1 MTLATPPLEEPENVK
16 QIDSFNLIRSGHLHM
31 DDWALIVT
39 ALENLVIDLE
49 QSEGRMFGNML
60 DRAEGLRHNI
70 RHVILETD
78 D

>member
-1 MTLATPPLEEPENVK
+1 MADVIIEDTKDDK
-16 QIDSFNLIRSGHLHM
+16 QICDFNLIRSGHLHM

-49 QSEGRMFGNML
+49 KSEGRLMGNML